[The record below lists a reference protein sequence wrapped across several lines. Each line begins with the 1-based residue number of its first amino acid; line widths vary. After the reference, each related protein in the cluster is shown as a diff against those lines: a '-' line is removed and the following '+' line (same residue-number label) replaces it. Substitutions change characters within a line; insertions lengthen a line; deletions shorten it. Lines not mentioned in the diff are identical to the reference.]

1 MAYPLKISR
10 NVLSRK
16 KLLTLPDKVK
26 MKIWL
31 PELIKHLKK
40 LSPGGFLLKKCF
52 KFLVSFTGRNLSWRH
67 FFDKFAIKWSTK
79 MVGSKFS
86 IAVAAKVF
94 LVDYKCWNFQVFLH
108 IWFRTSHLQF
118 SKNISVNLYLAGCEI
133 SLHNSRI
140 ASRFLESCELKFP
153 LFRKFPN
160 HLFLMINYFFP
171 SKLLDLL
178 WPVLYCGYELHISE
192 RIFWQSCLQGL
203 LHCIYVSNKENILAD
218 LHCWNYTIMMGEV
231 SLET

>member
-1 MAYPLKISR
+1 
-10 NVLSRK
+10 
-16 KLLTLPDKVK
+16 
-26 MKIWL
+26 
-31 PELIKHLKK
+31 
-40 LSPGGFLLKKCF
+40 
-52 KFLVSFTGRNLSWRH
+52 
-67 FFDKFAIKWSTK
+67 

-94 LVDYKCWNFQVFLH
+94 LVDYKCWKFQVFFY

-118 SKNISVNLYLAGCEI
+118 SKNISVNIYLERYEI
-133 SLHNSRI
+133 SLRNSRF
-140 ASRFLESCELKFP
+140 ASRFLENCKSK
-153 LFRKFPN
+153 FRKFAN

-178 WPVLYCGYELHISE
+178 CPVLYCDYELHISE
-192 RIFWQSCLQGL
+192 RMFWQSCLQGL